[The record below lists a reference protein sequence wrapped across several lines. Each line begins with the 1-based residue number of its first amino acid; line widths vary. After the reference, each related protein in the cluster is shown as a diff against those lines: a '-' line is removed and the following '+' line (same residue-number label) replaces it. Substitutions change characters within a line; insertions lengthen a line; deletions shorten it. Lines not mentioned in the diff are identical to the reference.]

1 MLGPKSGGDPKGPLP
16 RADIKI
22 TYENGEKEKN
32 SNRSWGTGALSLSPH
47 LPPSPRPKKF
57 LNEFSLIT
65 RVLFLPSKNYEDLS

>member
-47 LPPSPRPKKF
+47 PSPPRPAQK
-57 LNEFSLIT
+57 NFSMN
-65 RVLFLPSKNYEDLS
+65 FH

>member
-47 LPPSPRPKKF
+47 PPPPRPAQK
-57 LNEFSLIT
+57 NFSMN
-65 RVLFLPSKNYEDLS
+65 FH

>member
-32 SNRSWGTGALSLSPH
+32 SNRSWGTGALSLSP
-47 LPPSPRPKKF
+47 PPPPPPPPHS
-57 LNEFSLIT
+57 
-65 RVLFLPSKNYEDLS
+65 